1 MSFNIETYLSE
12 RRKLFNSYL
21 QELYKND
28 SEINNSLIESINY
41 SLTSG
46 GKRFRPILCMASY
59 ELFSDK
65 FKKVVGI
72 CCAIEM
78 VHSYSLIHDD
88 LPSMDD
94 DNVRRGKASNHIK
107 FGESTAILAGD
118 ALLAD
123 AFSLITNEL
132 VFNGC
137 NPEISLKVISI
148 LSNSIGS
155 KGMVLG
161 QAMDLFFE
169 GKENIDVET
178 LSKIHFLKT
187 GALIEASI
195 MIGAHLGGA
204 NEDELELLRNF
215 SRKIGL
221 SFQISDDIL
230 DITGSKDFGKQ
241 TGSDAKKNKQ
251 TFASVLGIDRSK
263 DFVKSLTEEAL
274 RELDKLDK
282 KINPIREITIYLSER
297 TN

>member
-1 MSFNIETYLSE
+1 MNFDIETYLS
-12 RRKLFNSYL
+12 RKRNLVNFYL
-21 QELYKND
+21 DELYNNKQD
-28 SEINNSLIESINY
+28 SSHSLIKSIRY
-41 SLTSG
+41 SLTSD
-46 GKRFRPILCMASY
+46 GKRLRPILCMASC
-59 ELFSDK
+59 ELFSGEYQ
-65 FKKVVGI
+65 KVVGVAS
-72 CCAIEM
+72 AIEM
-78 VHSYSLIHDD
+78 IHTYSLIHDD
-88 LPSMDD
+88 LPSMDND
-94 DNVRRGKASNHIK
+94 DVRRGKPTNHIE

-263 DFVKSLTEEAL
+263 DLVKSLTEEAL